1 MKDKFPDNIV
11 SSKTADTYTL
21 TIDFSGKDVEKAIQ
35 EFLNSLEDDWSYTID
50 LPIGENQTTQI
61 VITKDE
67 LQALS
72 DKLKDATHLERFH
85 YELTYN
91 DKVLLNGAL
100 NMDLTINQ
108 SIYKDI
114 FDERKNDPNYDPKT
128 DGTMIGLT
136 QIKLNQKMNYSIY
149 QLSMDD
155 IDQEVLKKHLWTYAA
170 LPSKEDLSNPSVY
183 PEQKLP
189 PKKEVTTN

>member
-1 MKDKFPDNIV
+1 
-11 SSKTADTYTL
+11 
-21 TIDFSGKDVEKAIQ
+21 
-35 EFLNSLEDDWSYTID
+35 
-50 LPIGENQTTQI
+50 
-61 VITKDE
+61 
-67 LQALS
+67 
-72 DKLKDATHLERFH
+72 
-85 YELTYN
+85 
-91 DKVLLNGAL
+91 
-100 NMDLTINQ
+100 
-108 SIYKDI
+108 
-114 FDERKNDPNYDPKT
+114 
-128 DGTMIGLT
+128 MIGLT